1 VLILIDNMALI
12 RYTGAP
18 PPVPTL
24 EPTDPARTRL
34 YGRRVTWG
42 ALAREA
48 VRLRAG
54 NPDQGVP
61 GLSLRDVA
69 ARLGFKQPK
78 SAADLLKLAAGWGIA
93 ADASRPSGIARPPA
107 EYRRPADLKEFAA
120 HPLIAKWLEGMGQR
134 SHGGLPLKT
143 MDSLLRSF
151 MVVCNTTR
159 TSPDQWVVGGRDDI
173 LEFGRKTM
181 AAFMDHYKAGTAAI
195 NYPKNWSLDKA
206 DIPAVTHSY
215 ARGARNFLYTLGY
228 SYPRGEASAMSASV
242 VQFHGN
248 FADVAMDEGEY
259 AEGKAYIKS
268 NWGQDSDVFRWF
280 GVGIEGLPRAR
291 ALHGMTTEREL
302 YKTKD
307 GRTIYI
313 MKAFESKTEHY
324 RKGVWKKWIT
334 SPDVQASIDAV
345 KGGHVITER
354 RYDHATKQIYPKL
367 KEVYKHLG
375 LDKKHLVNP
384 RDEESGY
391 FMRHPSHALRHC
403 GAQRWLRLTNW
414 NVPFVASMGWK
425 KPDELL
431 ESYGQQPAAMQLKLL
446 EGLRFG

>member
-1 VLILIDNMALI
+1 M
-12 RYTGAP
+12 
-18 PPVPTL
+18 
-24 EPTDPARTRL
+24 EPTGQARTRL

-54 NPDQGVP
+54 NPDAGVP
-61 GLSLRDVA
+61 GLSLREVA
-69 ARLGFKQPK
+69 ARLGFKQAK
-78 SAADLLKLAAGWGIA
+78 SASDLLARAAEWGIA
-93 ADASRPSGIARPPA
+93 ADPSRASGIARPPA
-107 EYRRPADLKEFAA
+107 EYTRPADLSDFAK
-120 HPLIAKWLEGMGQR
+120 HPLVARWIEGMKQR

-143 MDSLLRSF
+143 MDGLLRCF
-151 MVVCNTTR
+151 YVVCQTTR

-181 AAFMDHYKAGTAAI
+181 ASFMEAYKSGQAAI
-195 NYPKNWSLDKA
+195 NYPKGWSLERA

-215 ARGARNFLYTLGY
+215 ARGPRNFLYTLGY

-242 VQFHGN
+242 VAFHGN
-248 FADVAMDEGEY
+248 FAEVAITEGEY
-259 AEGKAYIKS
+259 GEGKEYIKT
-268 NWGQDSDVFRWF
+268 NWGLDSDVFRWF

-291 ALHGMTTEREL
+291 ALHGMTTEREIF
-302 YKTKD
+302 KTRD
-307 GRTIYI
+307 NRTIYI

-334 SPDVQASIDAV
+334 SADVQEAIDAV
-345 KGGHVITER
+345 KGDYIITER
-354 RYDHATKQIYPKL
+354 RFDHATKKIYPRL

-375 LDKKHLVNP
+375 LDKKHLANP
-384 RDEESGY
+384 RDPTSGY

-431 ESYGQQPAAMQLKLL
+431 ESYGQQPADMQLKLI
-446 EGLRFG
+446 EGLGAVG